1 MSYLG
6 TMFFILT
13 PFGFFCT
20 ENGTGLI
27 TGTVFLILGILCKWI
42 GNGGLKDVTTSKQKV
57 SPEEFWKI
65 HFMQFLNNAKNT
77 KGLCYSVNDAKKWAD
92 DVTRANGCV
101 PPNDFRYEQI
111 AKEMGIKT
119 LKVEREEREKSRINA
134 LAVLAVVEDVR
145 NQFLSTFK
153 ENQYS
158 EKLTLN
164 RLYNEMKK
172 KIKYSTPTGVYISCV
187 DIQPEGGKE
196 VLLKKIP
203 KEYAEE
209 LRVWEEELK
218 KAWANKIRE
227 EVPWLLRK

>member
-27 TGTVFLILGILCKWI
+27 TGTIFLILGILCKWI

-77 KGLCYSVNDAKKWAD
+77 KGLCYSVDDAKKWAD
-92 DVTRANGCV
+92 DVTRANGCI

-172 KIKYSTPTGVYISCV
+172 KIKYATPTGVYISCV